1 MATYSTIKGFNVET
15 IAGDPSNPVVGQV
28 WYNSSSGTLK
38 GYGAQGTGARAAGGL
53 LNAMTM
59 QMGTAGTQT
68 AALSFGG
75 TGDGG
80 FKISTII
87 KNIEKDIN
95 NHKKQIES
103 EKDLGDW
110 IYTWMTDDEYKATKE
125 NK

>member
-1 MATYSTIKGFNVET
+1 MKTITNKTSMGQPTVKAVAKKYFSWNGKTWLLANTET
-15 IAGDPSNPVVGQV
+15 KEDLIKQCEED
-28 WYNSSSGTLK
+28 LK
-38 GYGAQGTGARAAGGL
+38 SLKKTPEDDLESKMFPPYPE
-53 LNAMTM
+53 
-59 QMGTAGTQT
+59 
-68 AALSFGG
+68 SFGG

-87 KNIEKDIN
+87 KSIEKDIN